1 MGGISSL
8 VGAATGA
15 GGSSGTSGLLQQLQ
29 SAEQQALQ
37 DMVAIEQNQIQ
48 FNQQMN
54 DAQTAKNVAQG
65 FAIHS

>member
-1 MGGISSL
+1 MGSIPGLSSL
-8 VGAATGA
+8 TGG
-15 GGSSGTSGLLQQLQ
+15 GGSSSTSSLLGQLQQ
-29 SAEQQALQ
+29 AEQQALQ